1 MPKKLLSSLVFSLV
15 GFLMFNKFPVITFDE
30 GEIIRIDDTV
40 TPIEEFE
47 QEDRTKI
54 RSDIRAIDLRK
65 EVDIMIEIV
74 RQFQLST

>member
-1 MPKKLLSSLVFSLV
+1 
-15 GFLMFNKFPVITFDE
+15 MFNKFPVITFDE